1 MKDISQIMR
10 QAQQMQAKINEAQK
24 KLEAMEVEG
33 SSGGGMVKLTITGKN
48 ALVSI
53 AIDPSLMVA
62 DEREILE
69 DLIKAAHDDARR
81 KLDDAQ
87 NEQMKGLSGGLGIL
101 PGFKMRSNGPFN
113 LPGLIGVASGWERH
127 RRIARARG
135 RRGADG
141 DDGSR
146 PKKAAMTARERVDAL
161 DPALPRDGQDCRAG
175 TAPTIR

>member
-33 SSGGGMVKLTITGKN
+33 SSGGGMVKLRITGKN

-53 AIDPSLMVA
+53 SIDPSLMIA

-81 KLDDAQ
+81 KLEDSQ
-87 NEQMKGLSGGLGIL
+87 NEEMKGLSGGLGIL
-101 PGFKMRSNGPFN
+101 PGFKMPF
-113 LPGLIGVASGWERH
+113 
-127 RRIARARG
+127 
-135 RRGADG
+135 
-141 DDGSR
+141 
-146 PKKAAMTARERVDAL
+146 
-161 DPALPRDGQDCRAG
+161 
-175 TAPTIR
+175 

>member
-33 SSGGGMVKLTITGKN
+33 SSGGGMVKLKITGKN

-53 AIDPSLMVA
+53 SIDPSLMVG

-81 KLDDAQ
+81 KLEDSQ
-87 NEQMKGLSGGLGIL
+87 NEEMKGLSGGLGIL
-101 PGFKMRSNGPFN
+101 PGFKMPF
-113 LPGLIGVASGWERH
+113 
-127 RRIARARG
+127 
-135 RRGADG
+135 
-141 DDGSR
+141 
-146 PKKAAMTARERVDAL
+146 
-161 DPALPRDGQDCRAG
+161 
-175 TAPTIR
+175 